1 MTFDSNILS
10 LRANSTSWFI
20 LAVVLTGLCTGAV
33 LVAPRDLARGESAAE
48 IYTSLIVCFAMGVP
62 MIIFALRR
70 SLRLRRAAR
79 ESADATLILGPEGL
93 EYRHPDSPV
102 SVAWSDV
109 IDPLEAAS
117 HIRRRDGGGSLLL
130 IRTDAPALSKS
141 SRRGV
146 RKAHRLGILAPT
158 CLPEV
163 IHIPL
168 RFLKARKPDTIQK
181 EAARLWLENTTG
193 NNFQTVTE

>member
-1 MTFDSNILS
+1 MDN
-10 LRANSTSWFI
+10 

-33 LVAPRDLARGESAAE
+33 LVAPRDLARGESPVE
-48 IYTSLIVCFAMGVP
+48 IYTALILCLIMGLP

-79 ESADATLILGPEGL
+79 ENPDATLILGPEGL

-102 SVAWSDV
+102 FVFWSDI

-130 IRTDAPALSKS
+130 IRTDAPTVTKS
-141 SRRGV
+141 TRRRV

-158 CLPEV
+158 CFPEA

-168 RFLKARKPDTIQK
+168 RFLQARKPDTIQK
-181 EAARLWLENTTG
+181 EAARLWLENRTG
-193 NNFQTVTE
+193 SNFRP